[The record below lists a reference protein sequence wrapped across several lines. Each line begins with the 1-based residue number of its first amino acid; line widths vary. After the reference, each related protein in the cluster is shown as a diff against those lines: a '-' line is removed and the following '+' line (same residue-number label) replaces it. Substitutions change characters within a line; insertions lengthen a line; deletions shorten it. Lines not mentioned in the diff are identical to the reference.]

1 MATTTKA
8 NLIVPDVWADAVG
21 PTILGKTVLAQ
32 LADADDQLVGVPG
45 DSVQFPK
52 FDYIGDASDLTENV
66 AMSTSTLTMTDSKA
80 TIKEVG
86 KAVELTDQATL
97 AALGN
102 PNNQAQVQIALAVA
116 RKIDADLRT
125 AAELTESGTDSKGNS
140 KTWAPL
146 AVPAANVPLSWNRL
160 TQGFALLGDEYDPSE
175 IAGIVVHSAQ
185 HMQLLND
192 PNFIR
197 ADSFGQG
204 AVIMRGQVGAIGG
217 IPVLI
222 SDRATSVVV
231 DPGNPGGSPPVP
243 AVNGYRALIV
253 RKGALALKYKRRPL
267 VETDRDILKRN
278 NIITTN
284 VHYATKRVDDR
295 GIVIVPT
302 NATFPEA

>member
-1 MATTTKA
+1 MATTLKS

-21 PTILGKTVLAQ
+21 PTILGKTVLSQ
-32 LADADDQLVGVPG
+32 LADQDDQLVGVPG

-52 FDYIGDASDLTENV
+52 FDYIGDADTLTENV
-66 AMSTSTLTMTDSKA
+66 AMTASTLTMTDSKA
-80 TIKEVG
+80 TVKEVG
-86 KAVELTDQATL
+86 KAVELTDTATL

-125 AAELTESGTDSKGNS
+125 AAEVTETGTDSKGNS
-140 KTWAPL
+140 KTWQPL
-146 AVPAANVPLSWNRL
+146 AVPVADVPLSWHRL
-160 TQGFALLGDEYDPSE
+160 TQGFALLGDEYDPAE
-175 IAGIVVHSAQ
+175 LAGIVVHSTQ

-192 PNFIR
+192 PNFISV
-197 ADSFGQG
+197 DKFGQG
-204 AVIMRGQVGAIGG
+204 AVIMRGQVGNIGG

-222 SDRATSVVV
+222 SDRATSVEV
-231 DPGNPGGSPPVP
+231 DAGPP
-243 AVNGYRALIV
+243 AVDGYRALIV

-267 VETDRDILKRN
+267 VETDRDILKRT

-284 VHYATKRVDDR
+284 VHYAAKRVDDR

-302 NATFPEA
+302 NAAFPAA

>member
-1 MATTTKA
+1 MATTLKT

-21 PTILGKTVLAQ
+21 PTILGKAVLAQ

-66 AMSTSTLTMTDSKA
+66 AMTASTLTMTDSKA
-80 TIKEVG
+80 TVKEVG
-86 KAVELTDQATL
+86 KAVELTDTATL

-102 PNNQAQVQIALAVA
+102 PNNQAQTQIALAVA

-125 AAELTESGTDSKGNS
+125 AAEVTESGTDSKGNS

-146 AVPAANVPLSWNRL
+146 AVPVADVPLSWNRL
-160 TQGFALLGDEYDPSE
+160 TQGFALLGDEYDPAE
-175 IAGIVVHSAQ
+175 IAGIVVHSTQ

-192 PNFIR
+192 PNFISV
-197 ADSFGQG
+197 DKFGQG
-204 AVIMRGQVGAIGG
+204 AVIMRGQVGNIGG

-222 SDRATSVVV
+222 SDRATEVVTVPGEVGPPVV
-231 DPGNPGGSPPVP
+231 DEEK
-243 AVNGYRALIV
+243 GYRALIV

-267 VETDRDILKRN
+267 VETDRDILKRT

-284 VHYATKRVDDR
+284 VHYAVKRVDDR
-295 GIVIVPT
+295 GVVIVPT
-302 NATFPEA
+302 NKKFPTS

>member
-1 MATTTKA
+1 MATTKA
-8 NLIVPDVWADAVG
+8 SDLIVPDVWADAVG

-32 LADADDQLVGVPG
+32 LADADDQLSGIPG

-52 FDYIGDASDLTENV
+52 FDYIGDAVALTEGV

-80 TIKEVG
+80 TIGEAG
-86 KAVELTDQATL
+86 KAIELTDTATL
-97 AALGN
+97 TALGS
-102 PNNQAQVQIALAVA
+102 PQSQAQTQIALAVA

-125 AAELTESGTDSKGNS
+125 AAEVTETGTDSKGAS

-146 AVPAANVPLSWNRL
+146 AVPVADVPLSWNRL
-160 TQGFALLGDEYDPSE
+160 TQGFALMGDEYDPSE
-175 IAGIVVHSAQ
+175 IAGIVIHSAQ
-185 HMQLLND
+185 HVQLLND

-197 ADSFGQG
+197 RDSFGEG
-204 AVIMRGQVGAIGG
+204 AVLMRGQVGSIGG

-222 SDRATSVVV
+222 SDRATSVQV
-231 DPGNPGGSPPVP
+231 DAGPPI
-243 AVNGYRALIV
+243 VNGYRALII

-267 VETDRDILKRN
+267 VETDRDILKRT

-295 GIVIVPT
+295 GVVIVPT
-302 NATFPEA
+302 NATAPTA

>member
-1 MATTTKA
+1 MATTKA
-8 NLIVPDVWADAVG
+8 SDLIVPDVWADAVG

-32 LADADDQLVGVPG
+32 LADADDQLSGIPG

-52 FDYIGDASDLTENV
+52 FDYIGDAVALTEGV

-80 TIKEVG
+80 TIGEAG
-86 KAVELTDQATL
+86 KAVELTDTATL
-97 AALGN
+97 TALGS
-102 PNNQAQVQIALAVA
+102 PQSQAQTQIALAVA

-125 AAELTESGTDSKGNS
+125 AAEVTETGTDSKGAS

-146 AVPAANVPLSWNRL
+146 AVPVADVPLSWNRL
-160 TQGFALLGDEYDPSE
+160 TQGFALMGDEYDPSE
-175 IAGIVVHSAQ
+175 IAGIVIHSAQ
-185 HMQLLND
+185 HVQLLND

-197 ADSFGQG
+197 RDSFGEG
-204 AVIMRGQVGAIGG
+204 AVLMRGQVGSIGG

-222 SDRATSVVV
+222 SDRATSVQV
-231 DPGNPGGSPPVP
+231 DAGPPI
-243 AVNGYRALIV
+243 VNGYRALII

-267 VETDRDILKRN
+267 VETDRDILKRT

-295 GIVIVPT
+295 GVVIVPT
-302 NATFPEA
+302 NATAPTA

>member
-1 MATTTKA
+1 MAVTTKS

-32 LADADDQLVGVPG
+32 LADSDDQLVGVPG

-52 FDYIGDASDLTENV
+52 FDYIGDATDLTENV
-66 AMSTSTLTMTDSKA
+66 AMTPATLTMTDSKA

-116 RKIDADLRT
+116 RKIDADLRA
-125 AAELTESGTDSKGNS
+125 AAEVTESGTDSKGNS

-146 AVPAANVPLSWNRL
+146 AVPVADVPLSWNRL
-160 TQGFALLGDEYDPSE
+160 TQGFALLGDEYDPAE
-175 IAGIVVHSAQ
+175 LAGIVVHSTQ
-185 HMQLLND
+185 HIQLLND

-222 SDRATSVVV
+222 SDRATSINIPNGE
-231 DPGNPGGSPPVP
+231 DPAIP
-243 AVNGYRALIV
+243 GYRALIV

-302 NATFPEA
+302 NATAPTPA

>member
-1 MATTTKA
+1 MATTKA
-8 NLIVPDVWADAVG
+8 SDLIVPDVWADAVG

-32 LADADDQLVGVPG
+32 LADADDQLSGIPG

-52 FDYIGDASDLTENV
+52 FDYIGDAVALTEGV

-80 TIKEVG
+80 TIGEAG
-86 KAVELTDQATL
+86 KAVELTDTATL
-97 AALGN
+97 TALGS
-102 PNNQAQVQIALAVA
+102 PQSQAQTQIALAVA

-125 AAELTESGTDSKGNS
+125 AAEVTETGTDSKGAS

-146 AVPAANVPLSWNRL
+146 AVPVADVPLSWNRL
-160 TQGFALLGDEYDPSE
+160 TQGFALMGDEYDPSE
-175 IAGIVVHSAQ
+175 IAGIVIHSAQ
-185 HMQLLND
+185 HVQLLND

-197 ADSFGQG
+197 RDSFGEG
-204 AVIMRGQVGAIGG
+204 AVLMRGEVGSIGG

-222 SDRATSVVV
+222 SDRATSVQV
-231 DPGNPGGSPPVP
+231 DAGPPI
-243 AVNGYRALIV
+243 VNGYRALII

-267 VETDRDILKRN
+267 VETDRDILKRT

-295 GIVIVPT
+295 GVVIVPT
-302 NATFPEA
+302 NATAPTA

>member
-1 MATTTKA
+1 MATTLKT

-32 LADADDQLVGVPG
+32 LADTDDQLVGVPG

-52 FDYIGDASDLTENV
+52 FDYIGDATDLTENV
-66 AMSTSTLTMTDSKA
+66 AMTASTLTMTDSKA

-97 AALGN
+97 SALGN
-102 PNNQAQVQIALAVA
+102 PNNQAQTQIALAVA

-125 AAELTESGTDSKGNS
+125 AAEVTETGTDSKGVS
-140 KTWAPL
+140 KTWQPL
-146 AVPAANVPLSWNRL
+146 AVPVADVPLSWNRL
-160 TQGFALLGDEYDPSE
+160 TQGFALLGDEYDPAE
-175 IAGIVVHSAQ
+175 IAGIVIHSTQ

-222 SDRATSVVV
+222 SDRATVIADV
-231 DPGNPGGSPPVP
+231 DPGEGAAVP
-243 AVNGYRALIV
+243 GYRALVV
-253 RKGALALKYKRRPL
+253 RKGALSLKYKRRPI

-284 VHYATKRVDDR
+284 VHYAAKRVDDR

-302 NATFPEA
+302 NATAPTAS